1 MPDWSEQFSNARSLE
16 DVARLQ
22 EENRAWHKQIQRKTN
37 ILMDSKL
44 AKEIN
49 QEEYAT
55 QRRSVNEE
63 AAECHRRNRI
73 LARELSNVRESRRK
87 REMPAVSGT

>member
-1 MPDWSEQFSNARSLE
+1 MPDWPEQLSNARTLE
-16 DVARLQ
+16 DVVRLQ
-22 EENRAWHKQIQRKTN
+22 EENRAWRKHIQRRTN

-49 QEEYAT
+49 QEEYAL
-55 QRRSVNEE
+55 QRKSVNEE

-73 LARELSNVRESRRK
+73 LARELSNFRETRRK
-87 REMPAVSGT
+87 REMPAISAT